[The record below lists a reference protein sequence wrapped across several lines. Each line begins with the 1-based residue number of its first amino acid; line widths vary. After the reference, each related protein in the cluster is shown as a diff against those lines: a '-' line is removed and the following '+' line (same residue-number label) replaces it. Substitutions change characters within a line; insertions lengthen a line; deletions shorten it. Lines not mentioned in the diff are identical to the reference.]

1 MTKIQEK
8 LFINNE
14 YVVSHTNERLKVYNP
29 YDGSLVSNNIEVALE
44 EDVDLAVSAAQAAL
58 PIWQA
63 MTGAQRSALM
73 LRYADLVEK
82 HTEEIAQLES
92 QCMGSPMMLARR
104 VVGSHVAVFRYYA
117 GLTDKIA
124 GTTYTED
131 GDGFFKMVLQEAIGV
146 CAGIGAWNA
155 TPIFAGWKIAPAVAA
170 GNTFVFKAS
179 EKSPLGALYLG
190 QLFREA
196 GFPPGVVNM
205 VSGGPATGALLAS
218 HMGIAKIAYTGSVSG
233 GRAVQLAAA
242 KSNLKPVTLELGGK
256 SAAIVFDD
264 AHLESAITHCSQTFA
279 LNGAQVCSAA
289 SRVLVHR
296 DIADT
301 FIAGVSTAFKQL
313 AAAHGP
319 PNEALFGPLVDQQ
332 HHQRVQAFVDAARDG
347 GVGVVAGEVPTHPTA
362 LFMPPTLL
370 IDPPINSRA
379 YREEI
384 FGPVLAVKTFS
395 TEQEAIA
402 LANDSSYGLAAAVF
416 TSSMPRALRVTRAL
430 QVGMVGVNSPVMPLT
445 QLPWGGC
452 KESGYGR
459 EGGLAGLEE
468 YLQSKTVLISMKDPQ
483 ASPAK

>member
-1 MTKIQEK
+1 VECDAHLCGMEGE
-8 LFINNE
+8 N
-14 YVVSHTNERLKVYNP
+14 
-29 YDGSLVSNNIEVALE
+29 
-44 EDVDLAVSAAQAAL
+44 AVHLITSSYWL
-58 PIWQA
+58 
-63 MTGAQRSALM
+63 TGVQ
-73 LRYADLVEK
+73 
-82 HTEEIAQLES
+82 Q
-92 QCMGSPMMLARR
+92 
-104 VVGSHVAVFRYYA
+104 
-117 GLTDKIA
+117 
-124 GTTYTED
+124 
-131 GDGFFKMVLQEAIGV
+131 
-146 CAGIGAWNA
+146 
-155 TPIFAGWKIAPAVAA
+155 IAPAVAA

-319 PNEALFGPLVDQQ
+319 PTEALFGPLVDQQ

-370 IDPPINSRA
+370 IDPPTNSRA

>member
-14 YVVSHTNERLKVYNP
+14 YVASHTNEKLKVYNP

-205 VSGGPATGALLAS
+205 VSGGPTTGALLAS
-218 HMGIAKIAYTGSVSG
+218 HMGVAKIAYTGSVSG

-264 AHLESAITHCSQTFA
+264 AHPESAMTHCSQTFA

-332 HHQRVQAFVDAARDG
+332 HHQRVQAFVDAARDED
-347 GVGVVAGEVPTHPTA
+347 VGVVAG
-362 LFMPPTLL
+362 
-370 IDPPINSRA
+370 
-379 YREEI
+379 EEI

-395 TEQEAIA
+395 TELEAIA